1 MLCAVL
7 VIICDLKH
15 HLLGYFVFHII
26 GETAR
31 LVGAFAA
38 VLRVVIH
45 FWMMGR
51 LLALF
56 FALAPSIVLIINVNE
71 QPRRKTGSGHHRTDR
86 FSP

>member
-1 MLCAVL
+1 MPRHLGLKLRPLFGTLCAVL
-7 VIICDLKH
+7 VIIRDFKH
-15 HLLGYFVFHII
+15 HLLEYFVFHII

-38 VLRVVIH
+38 VLSVVIH

-56 FALAPSIVLIINVNE
+56 FARSKHRVNH
-71 QPRRKTGSGHHRTDR
+71 QY
-86 FSP
+86 